1 MKIEFQNKEV
11 NVKENISIVDA
22 LTLVKNVAGTVV
34 DLDKGTYT
42 PLFYDVSLI
51 GFFIETYTDLEKPNI
66 NDIFDNLDEYTIFI
80 KNITNDLSF
89 NTSQYFGIKNCI
101 DKEIEFKKQQLL
113 NPLGQLIGN
122 INTIVKNMDE
132 SLDFNMVTT
141 LLPKLAELG
150 KLNEKAIVDALDK
163 AKLLK
168 TPQDHKKPTTRK
180 KKEDTPKEV
189 NKWI

>member
-22 LTLVKNVAGTVV
+22 LTLVKNVASTVV

-89 NTSQYFGIKNCI
+89 NTSQYFSIRDCI

-150 KLNEKAIVDALDK
+150 KLNEKEIVDALDK
-163 AKLLK
+163 TKLLK

-189 NKWI
+189 E